1 VRGRCRAFLWLAAVS
16 ALLAGCNIL
25 DGDDPEGELEERR
38 QAWHALGITDY
49 TYDFVRTCFCGGP
62 TARTLRVVVRSNQI
76 VSVTDVQTGSPPQ
89 FMPAG
94 WAGTIDDLF
103 LELRREIDR
112 GADKVEMG
120 FDRTFHFPAQVTI
133 DRIKNA
139 IDDEMAVT
147 LSNFV
152 AQR

>member
-1 VRGRCRAFLWLAAVS
+1 MRLRYRALLLLATVS
-16 ALLAGCNIL
+16 ALLAGCDL
-25 DGDDPEGELEERR
+25 LSGDDPEGELEERH
-38 QAWHALGITDY
+38 QAWHALGISDY

-62 TARTLRVVVRSNQI
+62 AARTLRVVVRANQI

-89 FMPAG
+89 FLPAG
-94 WAGTIDDLF
+94 WAGTIDDVF

-112 GADKVEMG
+112 GADKLELR
-120 FDRTFHFPAQVTI
+120 FDPTFHFPAQATI